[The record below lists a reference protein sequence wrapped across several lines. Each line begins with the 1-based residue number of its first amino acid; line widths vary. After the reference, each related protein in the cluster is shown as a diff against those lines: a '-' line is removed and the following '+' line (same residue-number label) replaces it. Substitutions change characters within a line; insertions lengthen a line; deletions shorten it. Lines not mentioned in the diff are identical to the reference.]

1 MVFIAKVKVLS
12 LLLKITLNIPK
23 VIYKILLL
31 LIDSLYLAQCIY
43 NNGCDENT
51 IPTIPSY
58 IQPDATLMISEEN
71 YATLMI
77 AEVNDANNDICSL
90 ITNPFWKSIVI
101 GDGMCNDQT
110 ELAIENNNLIRLVVG
125 KSLQSVTSISLSK
138 HL

>member
-1 MVFIAKVKVLS
+1 M
-12 LLLKITLNIPK
+12 
-23 VIYKILLL
+23 
-31 LIDSLYLAQCIY
+31 IDSLYLAQCIY

-58 IQPDATLMISEEN
+58 IQPDVMLKITQEHNTI
-71 YATLMI
+71 T
-77 AEVNDANNDICSL
+77 DICYL

-138 HL
+138 HLKIDRDV